1 MAEEVNYRCMEV
13 AVGGNCRRTAVGVK
27 VMVGVCKHKVEGA
40 REEVVSI
47 LDMGVGVG
55 VVLYKAVGVTEVVGN
70 RLGEVDSA
78 LEEVEIH
85 MCKQA
90 AEVMNG
96 AVEVVSGAVEAVSV
110 LVVEVSVMAVVVSNS
125 NRDLVAEV
133 NAQAE
138 EVVGN

>member
-13 AVGGNCRRTAVGVK
+13 AVEGNCRRTAVGVK
-27 VMVGVCKHKVEGA
+27 VMVGACKHKAEAA
-40 REEVVSI
+40 REEVVNI
-47 LDMGVGVG
+47 LDMGEGVG
-55 VVLYKAVGVTEVVGN
+55 VVLYKAVGVTEVVGK

-85 MCKQA
+85 MCKR
-90 AEVMNG
+90 
-96 AVEVVSGAVEAVSV
+96 AVEVVSGAVEVVNWAVEAVSV
-110 LVVEVSVMAVVVSNS
+110 LVVEVSVMAVVVSYS